1 VLPRVTHPTC
11 CFKDVSRAHIGAIL
25 PVLLSAR
32 NAPCEPSDN
41 IRPPRSDR
49 DWWVASGR
57 DQVIGRSLCYRL
69 APAATRPPAGT
80 KLKPMTVN
88 P

>member
-1 VLPRVTHPTC
+1 MREILQTMEGLRHETLSPHRGKGSRVRGAVGRYEQPIVLPRVTHPTC

-41 IRPPRSDR
+41 VRPPRSDR
-49 DWWVASGR
+49 DR
-57 DQVIGRSLCYRL
+57 
-69 APAATRPPAGT
+69 
-80 KLKPMTVN
+80 
-88 P
+88 